1 MAQTSSEKTV
11 PFVIDSP
18 QIGEIF
24 ASEVIGTGVIGNF
37 ISINLG
43 CHRLVVPE
51 GGKEPVV
58 ARVVVAR
65 LILTGQATVQLAT
78 HLAQLSKAKRGPDA
92 AKT

>member
-1 MAQTSSEKTV
+1 MARSSSEATA
-11 PFVIDSP
+11 PAVIDSP

-24 ASEVIGTGVIGNF
+24 ASEVIGTAVIGNF

-43 CHRLVVPE
+43 CHRLVIPE
-51 GGKEPVV
+51 PGKDPAL

-65 LILTGQATVQLAT
+65 IILTGQAALQLAT
-78 HLAQLSKAKRGPDA
+78 HLAQLSKSKAGT